1 MEYIDVDK
9 RIKHSCL
16 SLDLIKYK
24 KAKESKAE
32 EIRLLYVAMTRAKE
46 KLIISCTNESPG
58 QSKGWKRPYF
68 ENSKIFRDWIVLG
81 YLPQKNAEKL
91 REVMESDISELKID
105 EAQNIQFKYISYTDE
120 NINLS
125 QKESIDCEKTINEDI
140 SISKPTDEPISKEL
154 ADELYNNLNY
164 LYPNEEL
171 TRIPLKLSVSEIKR
185 SMQDSLTAGW

>member
-1 MEYIDVDK
+1 MGQAKSTNGASSAVSITTVHKSKGLEYPVVILAGTTYGRPGGDSVLYDEKYGIGMEYIDVDK

-24 KAKESKAE
+24 KRKESKAE

-58 QSKGWKRPYF
+58 QSKGWKRPILNTRGEIISPYF

-105 EAQNIQFKYISYTDE
+105 EAQNIQFK
-120 NINLS
+120 NI
-125 QKESIDCEKTINEDI
+125 
-140 SISKPTDEPISKEL
+140 
-154 ADELYNNLNY
+154 
-164 LYPNEEL
+164 
-171 TRIPLKLSVSEIKR
+171 
-185 SMQDSLTAGW
+185 